1 MARIF
6 SSSVFAPTVSS
17 RAFVAMA
24 SSGAACGSAKSV
36 YHLDTSDQLSKLL
49 TAGAG
54 EPGGGPDLTAGDP
67 ASERPLRLARPPPE
81 ARGVSLPPPEGVAA
95 STGARV
101 GPVA

>member
-49 TAGAG
+49 TAGAVG
-54 EPGGGPDLTAGDP
+54 PGGGPYLSGGDAGGGRTP
-67 ASERPLRLARPPPE
+67 GLAGPPSV
-81 ARGVSLPPPEGVAA
+81 RGGVSPPPPEGVARPP
-95 STGARV
+95 G
-101 GPVA
+101 VALRGC